1 MTTDLDAILR
11 KALDSGE
18 VTYEHVR
25 DGAFLVTLPGHHK
38 LQTVVWLVVG
48 DHSLL
53 VEAFVIRRPDEN
65 QAAFYQHL
73 LERNARTYGVH
84 FSVDHLGDVYLV
96 GRVPLS
102 AVNADEI
109 DRLLGCALTY
119 ADEEFD
125 RLLELGFSSSIRKEW
140 DWRTKRGESLANL
153 AAFAHFADPQHLS
166 RRRRPL
172 HDPDDSAPPAPHP
185 PPPAG

>member
-1 MTTDLDAILR
+1 MISGLDEVLRTALDAG
-11 KALDSGE
+11 D

-25 DGAFLVTLPGHHK
+25 EGAFLVTLPGHHK
-38 LQTVVWLVVG
+38 LQTAVWLVVG

-65 QAAFYQHL
+65 HAAFYRHL
-73 LERNARTYGVH
+73 LERNARAYGVH

-96 GRVPLS
+96 GRVPLT
-102 AVNADEI
+102 AVNADEV

-125 RLLELGFSSSIRKEW
+125 RLLELGFISSIRKEW

-153 AAFAHFADPQHLS
+153 AAFAHFADPGHPSGQ
-166 RRRRPL
+166 RRPI
-172 HDPDDSAPPAPHP
+172 HDPDGSA
-185 PPPAG
+185 